1 MTDSPTKTDGD
12 VPTDR
17 GEIDRPG
24 GNRHRRLAGHRQ
36 IDRPGAGRRRG
47 QGGLRRS
54 QRRQT
59 DRDGP
64 RPFAAPAARPK
75 FLNVTSPRASVEQ
88 VVEAVTGK
96 WGRLDILVNNAGIT
110 RDTLIPRMQDSD
122 WDDVINTNLRG
133 TFLFTR
139 AATRA
144 MMQRR
149 YGRIINISS
158 VSGLTGNPGQSNYSA
173 SKAGMIGL
181 TRTVAKELA
190 GRKVTVN
197 AIAPGFIE
205 SEMTAA
211 LGPAILGRSQKA
223 DSGQADG
230 PARGDR
236 LRRLVSGQRGGQ
248 LYHRP
253 GAHGR
258 WRLVCLRAVYPRP
271 PAGVAGGPGWPPR
284 RANWPWPGALAA
296 DASG

>member
-1 MTDSPTKTDGD
+1 MTDSPKKSESTVAKTESAAKPIQVDL
-12 VPTDR
+12 TDQVAIVTGASQGIGR
-17 GEIDRPG
+17 SIALV
-24 GNRHRRLAGHRQ
+24 LAGA
-36 IDRPGAGRRRG
+36 GAKVACVARSREKLAETAEAIRAA
-47 QGGLRRS
+47 GGTAEVMACDVS
-54 QRRQT
+54 
-59 DRDGP
+59 
-64 RPFAAPAARPK
+64 
-75 FLNVTSPRASVEQ
+75 NSASVEE
-88 VVEAVTGK
+88 VMEAVTGK

-110 RDTLIPRMQDSD
+110 RDTLIPRMSDAD

-158 VSGLTGNPGQSNYSA
+158 VSGLTGNPGQSNYGA

-211 LGPAILGRSQKA
+211 LGPGILDEVKKRIPAKRMGRPEEIAYVVLFLASEA
-223 DSGQADG
+223 ASYITGQVLTVDG
-230 PARGDR
+230 GLCA
-236 LRRLVSGQRGGQ
+236 
-248 LYHRP
+248 
-253 GAHGR
+253 
-258 WRLVCLRAVYPRP
+258 
-271 PAGVAGGPGWPPR
+271 
-284 RANWPWPGALAA
+284 
-296 DASG
+296 